1 MHSYMG
7 FQGDLIKFMTGVIIW
22 TKSINQKMIE
32 LGKAYKDFMFR
43 NDPSKEV
50 IKELKQDVPDGI

>member
-1 MHSYMG
+1 MG

>member
-1 MHSYMG
+1 
-7 FQGDLIKFMTGVIIW
+7 MTGVIIW

-50 IKELKQDVPDGI
+50 IKELKQDVPEGI